1 MEVSSKVPA
10 GFKNALIVDYLAAR
24 FTYLPAE
31 TWGEWVANGR
41 LTRNGQI
48 CTLATRVLQGE
59 TITCD
64 VPGLEPPPVNLDVGI
79 LYEDKWLLAVNK
91 PPGLRVHS
99 KGKFVTANLIYYLR
113 YQHEPPYPEVQLVNR
128 LDADTS
134 GVVVLAQDKETRRQ
148 LGELFSHNQV
158 EKTYLA
164 VVNGLPQPSSGIID
178 LPLRKVPGT
187 KVARHEVAG
196 VGGGKTAVTHYHT
209 QQTFGSNHTLLA
221 LQPQTGRT
229 HQLRVHLAA
238 VGHSIVG
245 DGLYQMGDEDYLY
258 WLRNGRS
265 PAKMP
270 LLQRQALHCAITQF
284 RHPATGETCRL
295 EASLPSDM
303 ARLIETLKGDDR
315 EEGRG

>member
-31 TWGEWVANGR
+31 TWREWVENGR
-41 LTRNGQI
+41 LTRNGQR
-48 CTLATRVLQGE
+48 CTVATRVRQGD

-64 VPGLEPPPVNLDVGI
+64 VPDFEPPPVNLDVGV
-79 LYEDKWLLAVNK
+79 LYEDEWLLAVDK

-99 KGKFVTANLIYYLR
+99 RGKFVTANLIYFLR
-113 YQHEPPYPEVQLVNR
+113 YQHQPPYPEVHLVNR
-128 LDADTS
+128 LDTDTS
-134 GVVVLAQDKETRRQ
+134 GIVVLARDPETRRQ
-148 LGELFSHNQV
+148 IGEQFAANQV

-164 VVNGLPQPSSGIID
+164 VVGGQPQPVNGVIN
-178 LPLRKVPGT
+178 LPIRKAPGT
-187 KVARHEVAG
+187 KVARHEVA
-196 VGGGKTAVTHYHT
+196 VDGGGKTAVTHYHT
-209 QQTFGSNHTLLA
+209 LQTLGPNHTLLE
-221 LQPQTGRT
+221 LKPQTGRT

-245 DGLYQMGDEDYLY
+245 DALYQMGDEDYLQ
-258 WLRNGRS
+258 WVRNGRS

-284 RHPATGETCRL
+284 HHPATETLCRL
-295 EASLPSDM
+295 EAPLPTDM
-303 ARLIETLKGDDR
+303 TWLIETLQKRAG
-315 EEGRG
+315 